1 MTVSRLP
8 QWHPAD
14 LIATCF
20 GVGRLPLAP
29 GTWGSLI
36 TLPIAWHFASWLG
49 PRWLFAGSMII
60 FVVGWWAADVYAN
73 RNNLKDPAEVVV
85 DEVGGQLV
93 VLTFTPIDLAYYAT
107 AFVLFRIADIW
118 KPWPISSAEQR
129 LSGGFGIMVD
139 DILAGGYAAIVLFA
153 VLKVLT

>member
-14 LIATCF
+14 LIATWF

-36 TLPIAWHFASWLG
+36 TLPIGWQIASWCG
-49 PRWLFAGSMII
+49 PRWLFAAAMII
-60 FVVGWWAADVYAN
+60 FVVGWWAADVYTHK
-73 RNNLKDPAEVVV
+73 NNLNDPAEVVV
-85 DEVGGQLV
+85 DEVAGQLV
-93 VLTFTPIDLAYYAT
+93 VLAFAPIDLAHYAT

-129 LSGGFGIMVD
+129 FSGGFGIMID
-139 DILAGGYAAIVLFA
+139 DILAGVYATIALLA

>member
-1 MTVSRLP
+1 MSRLP
-8 QWHPAD
+8 KWHPAD
-14 LIATCF
+14 LIATWF

-36 TLPIAWHFASWLG
+36 TLPIGWFIASWLG
-49 PRWLFAGSMII
+49 PRWLFAAALVI
-60 FVVGWWAADVYAN
+60 FVVGWWAADLYAH
-73 RNNLKDPAEVVV
+73 RSSRKDPAEVVV
-85 DEVGGQLV
+85 DEVAGQLV
-93 VLTFTPIDLAYYAT
+93 VLAFTPIDLAYYAM

-139 DILAGGYAAIVLFA
+139 DILAGGYAALTLYAI
-153 VLKVLT
+153 LKVLT